1 MALEEKV
8 IQQEGFVEEKKVNVG
23 MDTFELGQKGNGDI
37 DYPKVLQ
44 VSSNAGMVKIMQN
57 LPSKT
62 YWDWLYKL
70 GISKNLETDL
80 FESTAGQL
88 KSKDIFVSQS
98 IEPAVASL
106 KKDFLFR
113 H

>member
-1 MALEEKV
+1 V
-8 IQQEGFVEEKKVNVG
+8 VEDIGKINVG
-23 MDTFELGQKGNGDI
+23 GWTLFNWDKKGNGYI

-44 VSSNAGMVKIMQN
+44 VSSNVGMVKIMQN

-80 FESTAGQL
+80 FESTHSFNFHSTRSYLIIGSFL
-88 KSKDIFVSQS
+88 MIFS
-98 IEPAVASL
+98 A
-106 KKDFLFR
+106 F
-113 H
+113 